1 MADKVF
7 DHTIFRVAHPLVQS
21 LITQS
26 IEIRKFRIKFPTF
39 YQYLLFKSTYC

>member
-26 IEIRKFRIKFPTF
+26 IMQEN
-39 YQYLLFKSTYC
+39 LE